1 MVFPPFPPPDFVEK
15 EPFLA
20 LFRKKLSRSSQVNVE
35 RRWDCFAP
43 ALSLQTLQVVHS
55 AIELPV
61 QVSFVA
67 EKFVRGIRGR
77 QAETSSLRVSHE
89 LLALCRVSL
98 KRAKPLKLTVNKCG
112 DDVGAFLVSL
122 RVLNAVRWLAVH
134 FGFWRTGV
142 ETRMGEEG
150 VRKAIRRINPLPN
163 RFRHM
168 TVAGELGL
176 CHL

>member
-1 MVFPPFPPPDFVEK
+1 MARPTLGSTTIVALPNAVVSCSQQYRRNAGASRLWSFLLFLRQVSLK
-15 EPFLA
+15 TEPFLA

-43 ALSLQTLQVVHS
+43 ALSLQTLQLVHG

-67 EKFVRGIRGR
+67 EKFVRCIRGR

-98 KRAKPLKLTVNKCG
+98 KRAKGSRNNNSTV
-112 DDVGAFLVSL
+112 
-122 RVLNAVRWLAVH
+122 LA
-134 FGFWRTGV
+134 
-142 ETRMGEEG
+142 
-150 VRKAIRRINPLPN
+150 
-163 RFRHM
+163 
-168 TVAGELGL
+168 
-176 CHL
+176 